1 MKKNRSARSG
11 KQQYEERA
19 EAIAARIAEG
29 FGIRIYDVEYV
40 VEGEESY
47 LNVYIDKDGGV
58 TIGDCENV
66 SRLLSDALDK
76 EDPIPDAYTL
86 IVSSPGL
93 GRALTKD
100 RHLQQSIGQDVEI
113 HLYKPHTETGEKDI
127 RGELLEFDDTHIIL
141 SADPPVPA
149 KGRGK
154 GKGKGKGKEKGRNK
168 KKNALVP
175 EAAETMENAAALE
188 AVKNMEDAAV
198 FEAAEAAADASAE
211 MPELLEVTG
220 FPEAEVVEE
229 IVEEVS
235 GSAAAEEAKREEKS
249 GRQRLTVGRK
259 EIASIRLAFDFE

>member
-1 MKKNRSARSG
+1 MKKKKSAKTG
-11 KQQYEERA
+11 YQQYEERA
-19 EAIAARIAEG
+19 EAIAAPIAEQ

-40 VEGEESY
+40 REGEEFF

-76 EDPIPDAYTL
+76 DDPIKDPYTL

-113 HLYKPHTETGEKDI
+113 HLYKPHQETGEKDI
-127 RGELLEFDDTHIIL
+127 RGELLEFDEAQIIL

-149 KGRGK
+149 KGK
-154 GKGKGKGKEKGRNK
+154 GKSRK
-168 KKNALVP
+168 KKKGAAVS
-175 EAAETMENAAALE
+175 ETAQDKAADAESDEMTAAETSAQTETDDKTGDAQNA
-188 AVKNMEDAAV
+188 
-198 FEAAEAAADASAE
+198 
-211 MPELLEVTG
+211 
-220 FPEAEVVEE
+220 
-229 IVEEVS
+229 
-235 GSAAAEEAKREEKS
+235 
-249 GRQRLTVGRK
+249 RQRLSVARK